1 MSALEFKI
9 LLVGEEGVGK
19 TALIQRFM
27 KDRFDENSDFTTLE
41 GGYLSTEL
49 NLFGAPVTLQIQEL
63 GNEIWEEVA
72 AYYSKDNDGIL
83 LVFDSSLKIKVKPY
97 IDYYYRIIRKYNP
110 DIPILILG
118 NKSDLPV
125 KVNINKIAQYSAK
138 LGSNL
143 IETSAKTADNVSYA
157 FKLLTSEIVKRKAA
171 VKKRTEDQRDDG
183 LAPLFNRYDL

>member
-9 LLVGEEGVGK
+9 LLVGEVGVGK

-27 KDRFDENSDFTTLE
+27 KNRFDENSDFITLE

-63 GNEIWEEVA
+63 GNEIWEDVA

-83 LVFDSSLKIKVKPY
+83 LVFDSSIKIKVKPY
-97 IDYYYRIIRKYNP
+97 IDYYYNVIRKHNP

-143 IETSAKTADNVSYA
+143 IETSARTADNVSYA
-157 FKLLTSEIVKRKAA
+157 FKLLTSEIIKRKAA
-171 VKKRTEDQRDDG
+171 VKKRTEERRDDG